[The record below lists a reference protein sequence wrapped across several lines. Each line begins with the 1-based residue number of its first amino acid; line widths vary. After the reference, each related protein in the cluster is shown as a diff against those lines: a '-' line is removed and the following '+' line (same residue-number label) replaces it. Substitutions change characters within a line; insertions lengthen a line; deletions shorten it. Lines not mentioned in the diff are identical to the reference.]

1 MATVQEILDELRADL
16 LRDTSDRIGG
26 RSVDIWRPAYLVG
39 CINVAL
45 AQFVSETKCL
55 RVYRD
60 KKYDLKFVNGVA
72 KLRDD
77 VLGIKYVYDGDTE
90 VAVVDSYAKANAG
103 MGVFVDAQSLVAVFA
118 SWYSGTMTTVTHID
132 HEPVSIDSLDAE
144 VSVPRRHLPAVRE
157 YAAYTALMNHD
168 SKPENIDKANAH
180 FNMWLMLMSH
190 ASSDLSD
197 VSVTVRRR
205 I

>member
-1 MATVQEILDELRADL
+1 MATVQEVLDELKTDL

-39 CINVAL
+39 CINIAVS
-45 AQFVSETKCL
+45 QFVNETKCL

-77 VLGIKYVYDGDTE
+77 VLDIKNVYDGGSE
-90 VAVVDSYAKANAG
+90 LGIVDSYSKANAG
-103 MGVFVDAQSLVAVFA
+103 AGVFVDSQSMVAV
-118 SWYSGTMTTVTHID
+118 YTSGYDGVMSTVTHVD
-132 HEPVSIDSLDAE
+132 HEPISADSMDAE
-144 VSVPRRHLPAVRE
+144 ISIPRRHLPAIRE

-168 SKPENIDKANAH
+168 SKPESIDKANAH
-180 FNMWLMLMSH
+180 FNMWLMLVRH
-190 ASSDLSD
+190 ACSDLND

-205 I
+205 V